1 MSECWAGVSLTCP
14 LYESQSREMASV
26 RNPALS
32 ATHSRAR
39 KVCGDSPAED
49 GCVVA
54 TYGLCNWGGLRL
66 GFRRTQGCETGRK
79 RVPGSHPSALSAP
92 RGVGRRRRSRSRVSA
107 LSGGP
112 RSSLRLASFKDT
124 PDNRS
129 VNFSDGHASSDAG
142 ITRVS
147 CFVRTTQ
154 RKKGSAGGP
163 YGPAEA

>member
-1 MSECWAGVSLTCP
+1 MSAGQVSHSPVHCMSLKVERWRQLGTLP
-14 LYESQSREMASV
+14 SLRRTAELV
-26 RNPALS
+26 R
-32 ATHSRAR
+32 
-39 KVCGDSPAED
+39 
-49 GCVVA
+49 CVVTVLLKMVA
-54 TYGLCNWGGLRL
+54 SLRHTGCAGNWGGLRL

-163 YGPAEA
+163 YGIEA